1 MKKGS
6 GAYPNEGDYVAI
18 DYNAFLNNGTL
29 FDTTIG
35 KGKKALSFRYGKKVN
50 YLDSEYISIPQVP
63 AHTSYRFVLVILRY
77 THTCILHMKNDR
89 VAILDFI
96 PQNHAEIGG
105 EDLEEFN
112 PDFFSVSS
120 SQFSAKF

>member
-6 GAYPNEGDYVAI
+6 GAYPSEGDYVAI

-50 YLDSEYISIPQVP
+50 YLDGEYISIPQVP
-63 AHTSYRFVLVILRY
+63 ARTSYRFVLVILRY
-77 THTCILHMKNDR
+77 THTCILHMDTWCLPEKR
-89 VAILDFI
+89 SSCHSGF
-96 PQNHAEIGG
+96 HSAEIGG
-105 EDLEEFN
+105 ED
-112 PDFFSVSS
+112 
-120 SQFSAKF
+120 